1 MLRVGAGIVL
11 CMIGI
16 ILVEQNRWLPGLAC
30 FIGGFLLMMKPRF
43 RR

>member
-1 MLRVGAGIVL
+1 MIRIGAGIML

-16 ILVEQNRWLPGLAC
+16 ILIEQNRWLPGLAC
-30 FIGGFLLMMKPRF
+30 FIGGFLLMMKPWS